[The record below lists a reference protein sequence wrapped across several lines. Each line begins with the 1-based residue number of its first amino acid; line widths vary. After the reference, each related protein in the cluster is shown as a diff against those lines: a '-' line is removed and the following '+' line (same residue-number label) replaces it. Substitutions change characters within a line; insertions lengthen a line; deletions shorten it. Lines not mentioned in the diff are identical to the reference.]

1 MQPWRRKCL
10 LQNALRFLPTSSR
23 AAAGGAHAHTPPTLQ
38 PHSHLL
44 HILRTHA
51 QDKKEMPR
59 LSVLLVLLLGV
70 FLPAP
75 TTALYSARS
84 DVVQLTEE
92 NFKVITLMREM
103 EETIE
108 AELE

>member
-1 MQPWRRKCL
+1 
-10 LQNALRFLPTSSR
+10 
-23 AAAGGAHAHTPPTLQ
+23 
-38 PHSHLL
+38 
-44 HILRTHA
+44 
-51 QDKKEMPR
+51 MPR